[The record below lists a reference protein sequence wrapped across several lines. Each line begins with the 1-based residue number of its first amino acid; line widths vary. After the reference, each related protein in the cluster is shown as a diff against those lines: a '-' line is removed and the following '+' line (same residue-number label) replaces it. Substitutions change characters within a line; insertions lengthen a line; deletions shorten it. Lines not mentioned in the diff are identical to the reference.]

1 MIWLL
6 AVLLIPVVVVGLLFF
21 SAMDDFWQIITLK
34 IDFSRLFGDLFHVLA
49 ILGIG
54 IIAEVFCLFMWVSHV
69 L

>member
-6 AVLLIPVVVVGLLFF
+6 GVIGIPVLVVLLLFF

-34 IDFSRLFGDLFHVLA
+34 IDFSRLFGDLIHVLI
-49 ILGIG
+49 ILGLG
-54 IIAEVFCLFMWVSHV
+54 ILAELFFLYQLVTTV

>member
-6 AVLLIPVVVVGLLFF
+6 GAIGIPILVVLLLFF

-34 IDFSRLFGDLFHVLA
+34 IDFSRLFGDLIHVLA
-49 ILGIG
+49 ILGLG
-54 IIAEVFCLFMWVSHV
+54 TLAELFFLYQLVAHI